1 MAKDRKKLQHMHSSI
16 PDKQPTPAS
25 LEVGEIA
32 VNNAKEQEF
41 LSIKNTNNKVVRFS
55 SDGQIIEWIER
66 KEVMPYKG
74 YVRGDGGPTATSGD
88 SPSADAK
95 GSYGISNEDLLA
107 NKSQLVFKLNQVAA
121 SATTKHEKVNGA
133 KDLYGVEVNPT
144 DDYGVNDGAG
154 FFIDM
159 SRYAMIDANPSFS
172 ALTATCQ
179 TRLSGNTYISDG
191 ASANTYGTDSG
202 HTLYILTT
210 DVSAHNKTWKEEISA
225 KTEDISGRTTTIGNN
240 GERLH
245 VIGTTTEVHDGNVT
259 ITNKSNVVEN
269 TSGTTTETKKG
280 VVTETNL
287 SAKTENTSGTST
299 TNIVENNIVNVSG
312 ETHITTTGNTAIHT
326 ESKLGLTAK
335 DDILESSEADIVIT
349 ADQNV
354 CETAGVQASF
364 YGVAQTNLGLDCAD
378 STPSVVTNLY
388 GDTINTDADTANTTI
403 GTAITQISIA
413 NTTVGTATTQINSAN
428 TKINTATTVIGTA
441 DTKVTSAT
449 TVIGTNTTTIS
460 GNTKLNVSGT
470 TTENHSGTTTIN
482 NTGKTTVNVVHGTE
496 INSCEGISANTN
508 NFIIKQCQG
517 ATGDAEFEFCDGFKV
532 KSNDVEIT
540 QCTDG
545 SITITERIVGI
556 NAENTTIND
565 SGNTIINTTG
575 ETHVTTSGN
584 TAIHTESKLGLT
596 AKDDILMSSESSV
609 TITANEDVCETAG
622 NKASFY
628 GVAQTNLGLN
638 CADSTSSVVTN
649 VYGDTINTDA
659 DTANTTI
666 GTAITQINSA
676 NTTVGTAVTQIN
688 SANTNIGTAIT
699 VINTASTKIN
709 SAFTSANTATTII
722 KVANTSATTAT
733 LSGNTL
739 DIKEATRISAV
750 TPTMTVSGTN
760 LNITETNT
768 TINSCGKIEFTTDNF
783 TVNSCSNT
791 GTSTFNFCNG
801 YTLNSD
807 KVTIEEC
814 NGNGTILIKEKG
826 INLSGGTLSST
837 TTADT
842 IVKVGGNLSAFTTG
856 NTSITSTGNTIIQS
870 TGNGSDVCITANDA
884 AAFKGGNKTNIG
896 KDCSDGGQTKVLNI
910 NGDTI
915 NITGGTMSAYTSGKT
930 CVVANTDLNLGGN
943 TNTRIGADCAGNP
956 FSDNVYISA
965 TTLTEVK
972 APTITLSGETTNIT
986 GSSNVNIKGN
996 DICISGG
1003 TEASMG
1009 AKSVKVG
1016 TNCDG
1021 TTIATGI
1028 TAISTN
1034 NITLSSAT
1042 INESGT
1048 TEVNIYGGNNVN
1060 INSKD
1065 VCVVGT
1071 NEASI
1076 GGKDVK
1082 IGTNCAG
1089 TTIATGISAFSTN
1102 NVTITSSTVNIT
1114 GTSNTNV
1121 YGGDVCISGG
1131 SEASMGAQTVN
1142 VGTDCGS
1149 SMIATTINI
1158 SGTTINEGGTTNNNT
1173 FTTVNTTATTINNT
1187 ATTINNNTTNYNITG
1202 ETKIDGSL
1210 TVTENTY
1217 ISGDTYIDGTL
1228 HLTKG
1233 IEKKLYFQTGTTD
1246 VSQSPYDGHEDRT
1259 ITIPSCVSH
1268 LNRAKLNYE
1277 YGVDVTS
1284 KSNGTYDPGENCSDS
1299 ASDTISI
1306 PTCVSH
1312 INRAKLDWAYV
1323 TDKASMVA
1331 KTYDPGANCTNS
1343 SIADKVNIPKSIKC
1357 MDEYGSCFSIDIPLC
1372 VTGTITA
1379 SGAIYSSD
1387 RNLKDNIDYI
1397 ERADFKKVKK
1407 VPLRSFS
1414 FKDDET
1420 KRKTYG
1426 VIAQEV
1432 QEAGL
1437 TELVHVKQDGTL
1449 GVDYT
1454 SMLILRAAYLEDYC
1468 GYLSGKLA
1476 ELENKINQMQKK
1488 D

>member
-88 SPSADAK
+88 SPSADTK

-856 NTSITSTGNTIIQS
+856 NTTITSTGSTIIQS
-870 TGNGSDVCITANDA
+870 TGNGSDVCITANDV

-896 KDCSDGGQTKVLNI
+896 KDCSDGGQTNTLNI

-986 GSSNVNIKGN
+986 GSSNVNIKGD
-996 DICISGG
+996 DICVSGG

-1028 TAISTN
+1028 TAIST
-1034 NITLSSAT
+1034 S
-1042 INESGT
+1042 
-1048 TEVNIYGGNNVN
+1048 N
-1060 INSKD
+1060 INIQSNDICISGGTEASMGANAVK
-1065 VCVVGT
+1065 VGT
-1071 NEASI
+1071 NC
-1076 GGKDVK
+1076 D
-1082 IGTNCAG
+1082 G
-1089 TTIATGISAFSTN
+1089 TTIAASISAFSTN

-1131 SEASMGAQTVN
+1131 TEASMGAKTVN
-1142 VGTDCGS
+1142 VGTDCGG

-1158 SGTTINEGGTTNNNT
+1158 SGTTINEGGTTNNNN
-1173 FTTVNTTATTINNT
+1173 FTTINNTATTINNT

-1228 HLTKG
+1228 HLTQG
-1233 IEKKLYFQTGTTD
+1233 IEKKLSFTTGTTD
-1246 VSQSPYDGHEDRT
+1246 VSESPYDGHEDVT

-1268 LNRAKLNYE
+1268 LDRKTLSWSLGKPSA
-1277 YGVDVTS
+1277 GD
-1284 KSNGTYDPGENCSDS
+1284 YDPGDAACSGDEPFKIPS
-1299 ASDTISI
+1299 SLKHLTEWNNGCLEVDGCLKATAVYSTSDE
-1306 PTCVSH
+1306 
-1312 INRAKLDWAYV
+1312 RAKE
-1323 TDKASMVA
+1323 
-1331 KTYDPGANCTNS
+1331 N
-1343 SIADKVNIPKSIKC
+1343 
-1357 MDEYGSCFSIDIPLC
+1357 
-1372 VTGTITA
+1372 
-1379 SGAIYSSD
+1379 
-1387 RNLKDNIDYI
+1387 I
-1397 ERADFKKVKK
+1397 ERANYGKACFARDVEIKQFNLK
-1407 VPLRSFS
+1407 S
-1414 FKDDET
+1414 DES
-1420 KRKTYG
+1420 KRTTYG
-1426 VIAQEV
+1426 VIAQDV
-1432 QEAGL
+1432 ISHGL
-1437 TELVHVKQDGTL
+1437 EELVYINSEGL
-1449 GVDYT
+1449 YAVDYT
-1454 SMLILRAAYLEDYC
+1454 SLMILKIRYLENE
-1468 GYLSGKLA
+1468 LEALRHKISQ
-1476 ELENKINQMQKK
+1476 LENKEQ
-1488 D
+1488 